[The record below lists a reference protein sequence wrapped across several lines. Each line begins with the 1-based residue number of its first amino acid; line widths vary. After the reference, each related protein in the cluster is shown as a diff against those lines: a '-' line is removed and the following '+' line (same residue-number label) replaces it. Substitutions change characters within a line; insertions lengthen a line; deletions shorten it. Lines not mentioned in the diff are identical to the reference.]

1 MNSPSNS
8 HSAPAS
14 FPPPR
19 SAYIHV
25 PFCARRCGY
34 CSFTVLAAHEELVE
48 PYLEAIARELS
59 WLDCPREVD
68 TLFIGGGTPT
78 RLNLDQLRRLLAL
91 VVRWFPPAAGHEFTV
106 EANPTDLTADLVD
119 LLLEH
124 RVTRISLGAQSL
136 DPVKLRRL
144 ERDHGPA
151 DVLRAIALARRFPSV
166 AMDLI
171 FAAPGE
177 TFPAWTADLAAAL
190 RLAPNHFSVYGLTY
204 ERGAAFWGRRRRGQ
218 LAQADEEMERAMYAE
233 AIDRL
238 AAAGYEHY
246 EVSNFALPGHRCRHN
261 EVYWTGGSYFAAG
274 PGAARYVDGCRQTN
288 HRSTRMY
295 LKRVLAG
302 QSPVVES
309 ETLEPEDRARETLVF
324 GLRRLEGIDRAEFA
338 ARTGFEVE
346 ALVGE
351 ALRRYVE
358 AGFLEADSRHIRLS
372 REGLFVS
379 DAIWPSFL
387 A

>member
-1 MNSPSNS
+1 M
-8 HSAPAS
+8 
-14 FPPPR
+14 
-19 SAYIHV
+19 
-25 PFCARRCGY
+25 
-34 CSFTVLAAHEELVE
+34 E

-59 WLDCPREVD
+59 WLEHPRPVD
-68 TLFIGGGTPT
+68 TLFLGGGTPT
-78 RLNLDQLRRLLAL
+78 RLNLDQLRQLLAL

-124 RVTRISLGAQSL
+124 GVTRISLGAQSL
-136 DPVKLRRL
+136 DEAKLRVL
-144 ERDHGPA
+144 ERDHGLA
-151 DVLRAIALARRFPSV
+151 DVERAIALARRFPSV

-177 TFPAWTADLAAAL
+177 TLPAWTADLAAAL
-190 RLAPNHFSVYGLTY
+190 RLAPDHFSVYGLTY

-218 LAQADEEMERAMYAE
+218 LAQADEETERAMYAE

-309 ETLEPEDRARETLVF
+309 ETLEPADRARETLVF